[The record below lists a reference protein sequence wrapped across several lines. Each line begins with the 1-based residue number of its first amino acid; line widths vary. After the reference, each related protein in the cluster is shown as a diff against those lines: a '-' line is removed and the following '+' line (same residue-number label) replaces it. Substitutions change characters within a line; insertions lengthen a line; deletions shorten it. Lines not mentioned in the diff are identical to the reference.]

1 MAAIF
6 WKNVYLVG
14 RYRFI
19 SFYKAIEIQTAAVRS
34 GCLRQ
39 PEVSLSAG
47 AAPPLTI
54 TATSL

>member
-1 MAAIF
+1 MPAAES
-6 WKNVYLVG
+6 VYLES
-14 RYRFI
+14 RYTFI
-19 SFYKAIEIQTAAVRS
+19 SFDKAIEIQTAAVRS